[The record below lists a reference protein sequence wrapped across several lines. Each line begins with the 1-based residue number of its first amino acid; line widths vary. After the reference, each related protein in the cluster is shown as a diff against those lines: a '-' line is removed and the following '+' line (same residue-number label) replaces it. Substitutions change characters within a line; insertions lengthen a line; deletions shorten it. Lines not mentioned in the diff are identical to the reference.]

1 MFGGK
6 SAAPKKR
13 KAVWEESAET
23 DRNLELSHGSGGGL
37 KVTVGVLSLEMP
49 AHVLYWVKHSFRKY
63 SFGVVCFIILML
75 KQVPFPFRVR
85 GVMRKRYLQPM
96 A

>member
-23 DRNLELSHGSGGGL
+23 DRNLELSHGSGGGM
-37 KVTVGVLSLEMP
+37 KVLRPTNLRARFRFLVTILGPRLCYRNPLAGRKCCNISNELTPQVVVAISLNMT
-49 AHVLYWVKHSFRKY
+49 
-63 SFGVVCFIILML
+63 
-75 KQVPFPFRVR
+75 
-85 GVMRKRYLQPM
+85 
-96 A
+96 